1 MMKDMKFNSLKA
13 SGRIIITFL
22 IGAITAIALLKV
34 YEELQLNEE
43 ITYKS
48 NIPFSYHSAVSK
60 ASPAVVNIFSEQLI
74 NNRINKPSKNTDSIF
89 GKKRNKIK
97 TSLGSGVLFSS
108 DGYILTNQHVIGDK
122 HIKIIVEF
130 FDGRKI
136 NAKIVGIDKGTDLA
150 VLKADLS
157 NGVYP
162 SIEIEDSDKVQIGD
176 VVLAIGN
183 PYGLGQSVSMGII
196 SATGREYENPYS
208 NYLQT
213 DASINKG
220 NSGGALIDF
229 NGRLIGINT
238 IIRSSSGGSEG
249 IGLAIPSSVALNVIS
264 DLIQY
269 GEVRRGWLGFSI
281 DQMNLLEEGKLVV
294 SDVILKSPASKSGL
308 NKNDLIL
315 SNNSARQK
323 LIFQERRSSL
333 MKKSNSELKSLL
345 KGVEKVSRLKKAE
358 LVELASI
365 QGLDSSGTK
374 ADIIA
379 RLIG

>member
-1 MMKDMKFNSLKA
+1 MMKDMKFDNLKR
-13 SGRIIITFL
+13 SSRIVIAFL
-22 IGAITAIALLKV
+22 IGAVTAIVLLKI
-34 YEELQLNEE
+34 YEELRLDEQISN
-43 ITYKS
+43 KS
-48 NIPFSYHSAVSK
+48 NKPFSYHSAVSK
-60 ASPAVVNIFSEQLI
+60 ASPAVVNIFSEQLV
-74 NNRINKPSKNTDSIF
+74 NNRINRPRRNIDSIF
-89 GKKRNKIK
+89 GKKRNLIK

-122 HIKIIVEF
+122 NIKVIVELS
-130 FDGRKI
+130 DGRKV

-150 VLKADLS
+150 VLKADLDG
-157 NGVYP
+157 GVYP
-162 SIEIEDSDKVQIGD
+162 SIEIEDSDKVKIGD

-220 NSGGALIDF
+220 NSGGALIDL
-229 NGRLIGINT
+229 NGRLVGINT

-281 DQMNLLEEGKLVV
+281 NQMILLKQGQLVV
-294 SDVILKSPASKSGL
+294 TEVITKSPASNSGL
-308 NKNDLIL
+308 TKNDLIL
-315 SNNSARQK
+315 SINDQAASYENLFKTFARSK
-323 LIFQERRSSL
+323 PGDVVLLEILRNEETIDIKIISG
-333 MKKSNSELKSLL
+333 ELN
-345 KGVEKVSRLKKAE
+345 
-358 LVELASI
+358 
-365 QGLDSSGTK
+365 
-374 ADIIA
+374 
-379 RLIG
+379 

>member
-1 MMKDMKFNSLKA
+1 MKDMKFDNLKR
-13 SGRIIITFL
+13 SSRIVIAFL
-22 IGAITAIALLKV
+22 IGAVTAIVLLKI
-34 YEELQLNEE
+34 YEELRLDEQISN
-43 ITYKS
+43 KS
-48 NIPFSYHSAVSK
+48 NKPFSYHSAVSK
-60 ASPAVVNIFSEQLI
+60 ASPAVVNIFSEQLV
-74 NNRINKPSKNTDSIF
+74 NNRINRPRRNIDSIF
-89 GKKRNKIK
+89 GKKRNLIK

-122 HIKIIVEF
+122 NIKVIVELS
-130 FDGRKI
+130 DGRKV

-150 VLKADLS
+150 VLKADLDG
-157 NGVYP
+157 GVYP
-162 SIEIEDSDKVQIGD
+162 SIEIEDSDKVKIGD

-220 NSGGALIDF
+220 NSGGALIDL
-229 NGRLIGINT
+229 NGRLVGINT

-281 DQMNLLEEGKLVV
+281 NQMILLKQGQLVV
-294 SDVILKSPASKSGL
+294 TEVITKSPASNSGL
-308 NKNDLIL
+308 TKNDLIL
-315 SNNSARQK
+315 SINDQAASYENLFKTFARSK
-323 LIFQERRSSL
+323 PGDVVLLEILRNEETIDIKIISG
-333 MKKSNSELKSLL
+333 ELN
-345 KGVEKVSRLKKAE
+345 
-358 LVELASI
+358 
-365 QGLDSSGTK
+365 
-374 ADIIA
+374 
-379 RLIG
+379 

>member
-1 MMKDMKFNSLKA
+1 MMKDMRFKDIKK
-13 SGRIIITFL
+13 SGRIIIAFL
-22 IGAITAIALLKV
+22 IGVITAIVLLKI
-34 YEELQLNEE
+34 YEELLIDKEVNEE
-43 ITYKS
+43 S
-48 NIPFSYHSAVSK
+48 NTNFSYHSAVSR

-74 NNRINKPSKNTDSIF
+74 NNRINRPRKNVDSIF
-89 GKKRNKIK
+89 DKKTNQIK

-108 DGYILTNQHVIGDK
+108 DGYILTNQHVIGDRN
-122 HIKIIVEF
+122 INVIVELS
-130 FDGRKI
+130 DGRKI

-150 VLKADLS
+150 VLKANLGDEA
-157 NGVYP
+157 YP

-220 NSGGALIDF
+220 NSGGALIDL

-281 DQMNLLEEGKLVV
+281 DQMNLLEKGQLVV
-294 SDVILKSPASKSGL
+294 SEVIPESPASKSGL

-315 SNNSARQK
+315 SINEYAASYEILFKTFARSKPGDVVLLGILRNEKTIDIEVISGK
-323 LIFQERRSSL
+323 L
-333 MKKSNSELKSLL
+333 N
-345 KGVEKVSRLKKAE
+345 
-358 LVELASI
+358 
-365 QGLDSSGTK
+365 
-374 ADIIA
+374 
-379 RLIG
+379 

>member
-1 MMKDMKFNSLKA
+1 MKVMKFNHLK
-13 SGRIIITFL
+13 SNSRILISFL
-22 IGAITAIALLKV
+22 VGVISAILLLKI
-34 YEELQLNEE
+34 YEALQIDDE
-43 ITYKS
+43 IK
-48 NIPFSYHSAVSK
+48 NKNNMPFSYHSAVSK
-60 ASPAVVNIFSEQLI
+60 ASPAVVNIFSEQI
-74 NNRINKPSKNTDSIF
+74 VNNRINRPRRNIDSIF
-89 GKKRNKIK
+89 GEKRNQIK
-97 TSLGSGVLFSS
+97 TILGSGVLFSS

-122 HIKIIVEF
+122 NINVVVELS
-130 FDGRKI
+130 DGRKI
-136 NAKIVGIDKGTDLA
+136 DAKIVGIDKGTDLA
-150 VLKADLS
+150 VLKANLVD
-157 NGVYP
+157 GAYP

-220 NSGGALIDF
+220 NSGGALIDL

-281 DQMNLLEEGKLVV
+281 DQMNLLKKGQLVV
-294 SDVILKSPASKSGL
+294 SEVIPESPANNSGL
-308 NKNDLIL
+308 SKDDLIL
-315 SNNSARQK
+315 SINEQVASYENLFKTFARSK
-323 LIFQERRSSL
+323 PGDVVLLAILR
-333 MKKSNSELKSLL
+333 KKETINIE
-345 KGVEKVSRLKKAE
+345 
-358 LVELASI
+358 
-365 QGLDSSGTK
+365 
-374 ADIIA
+374 IIA
-379 RLIG
+379 GNLN

>member
-1 MMKDMKFNSLKA
+1 MMKVMKFNNLKR
-13 SGRIIITFL
+13 SSKIIVAFL
-22 IGAITAIALLKV
+22 IGAISAIALSEIFEV
-34 YEELQLNEE
+34 LQVDNE
-43 ITYKS
+43 INNTS
-48 NIPFSYHSAVSK
+48 NKPFSYHSAVTK
-60 ASPAVVNIFSEQLI
+60 ASPTVVNIFSEQI
-74 NNRINKPSKNTDSIF
+74 VNSRINRPKRSIDSIF
-89 GKKRNKIK
+89 GEKRNQIK

-122 HIKIIVEF
+122 NVNVIVELS
-130 FDGRKI
+130 DGRKI

-150 VLKADLS
+150 VLKADL
-157 NGVYP
+157 GADAYP

-196 SATGREYENPYS
+196 SATGREYENAYS

-220 NSGGALIDF
+220 NSGGALIDL

-281 DQMNLLEEGKLVV
+281 DQMNLLKKGKLVV
-294 SDVILKSPASKSGL
+294 SEVVPDSPASKSGL
-308 NKNDLIL
+308 SKDDLIL
-315 SNNSARQK
+315 SINEQVASYENLFKTFARSKPGDKVLLEILGNEETIDIRVISGK
-323 LIFQERRSSL
+323 L
-333 MKKSNSELKSLL
+333 N
-345 KGVEKVSRLKKAE
+345 
-358 LVELASI
+358 
-365 QGLDSSGTK
+365 
-374 ADIIA
+374 
-379 RLIG
+379 

>member
-1 MMKDMKFNSLKA
+1 MMEVMKFNNLKI
-13 SGRIIITFL
+13 SSKIIIAFL
-22 IGAITAIALLKV
+22 IGVISAVPFLKIFELLLADDEV
-34 YEELQLNEE
+34 ND
-43 ITYKS
+43 KS
-48 NIPFSYHSAVSK
+48 NIQFSYNSAVSK
-60 ASPAVVNIFSEQLI
+60 ASPAVVNIFSEQLVNNKI
-74 NNRINKPSKNTDSIF
+74 NIPKRNIDSVF
-89 GKKRNKIK
+89 GKKSNQIK
-97 TSLGSGVLFSS
+97 VSLGSGVLFSS
-108 DGYILTNQHVIGDK
+108 DGYILTNQHVIGEK
-122 HIKIIVEF
+122 NINVIVELS
-130 FDGRKI
+130 DGRKI

-150 VLKADLS
+150 VLKADL
-157 NGVYP
+157 VDAAYP

-220 NSGGALIDF
+220 NSGGALIDL

-281 DQMNLLEEGKLVV
+281 DQMNLLEQGKLVV
-294 SDVILKSPASKSGL
+294 SEVISESPASKSGL

-315 SNNSARQK
+315 SINEQDASYENLFKTFARSK
-323 LIFQERRSSL
+323 PGDTV
-333 MKKSNSELKSLL
+333 LL
-345 KGVEKVSRLKKAE
+345 AILRNKETIDIE
-358 LVELASI
+358 I
-365 QGLDSSGTK
+365 ISGEI
-374 ADIIA
+374 D
-379 RLIG
+379 

>member
-1 MMKDMKFNSLKA
+1 MKFNILKQSYRVIISL
-13 SGRIIITFL
+13 L
-22 IGAITAIALLKV
+22 IGFVFGIVFLKIFELLPTEKGI
-34 YEELQLNEE
+34 N
-43 ITYKS
+43 IKS
-48 NIPFSYHSAVSK
+48 NTPFSYNSAISK
-60 ASPAVVNIFSEQLI
+60 ASPAVVNIFSEQLV
-74 NNRINKPSKNTDSIF
+74 NNRTNRPRRNIDSIF
-89 GKKRNKIK
+89 SKKKSQIN

-122 HIKIIVEF
+122 NQNVIVELS
-130 FDGRKI
+130 DGRKI
-136 NAKIVGIDKGTDLA
+136 NAKIIGIDKGTDLA
-150 VLKADLS
+150 VLKANLGDE
-157 NGVYP
+157 VYP

-176 VVLAIGN
+176 IVLAIGN

-220 NSGGALIDF
+220 NSGGALIDL

-281 DQMNLLEEGKLVV
+281 DQFSLLKNGQLVV
-294 SDVILKSPASKSGL
+294 SDVVTESPSYKSGL
-308 NKNDLIL
+308 IQKDLIL
-315 SNNSARQK
+315 SINGQSASYENLFKTFARSKPGDVVLLEISRNNET
-323 LIFQERRSSL
+323 I
-333 MKKSNSELKSLL
+333 
-345 KGVEKVSRLKKAE
+345 
-358 LVELASI
+358 SI
-365 QGLDSSGTK
+365 EIISGEQ
-374 ADIIA
+374 D
-379 RLIG
+379 